1 MKLPKR
7 IKWSHVRRLYEAL
20 EPHLKAAPV
29 KLERPDKGR
38 VLVLAPHIDDD
49 IIGCGG
55 TLRKHVLSGSA
66 VMAVYFAD
74 CTPERIKEAEDVA
87 AIIGISDLKFFEYA
101 AKTLYRHREVS
112 DRLNGII
119 ADYRPDIVYLPSLF
133 ERHNDHLAV
142 NHHVSSLFEKYG
154 YDFTVC
160 AYEVWTTLVPNL
172 IVNVSDTID
181 KKKEALAVYKSQ
193 LSSND
198 WLDAAISL
206 NRYRGVTSGVGAYAE
221 GFMRYSM
228 KEYFMLWKK
237 AYNE

>member
-74 CTPERIKEAEDVA
+74 CTQERIKEAREA
-87 AIIGISDLKFFEYA
+87 AGIIGFGNLEFFEYQS
-101 AKTLYRHREVS
+101 KTLSEHHEIPG
-112 DRLNGII
+112 RLSGII
-119 ADYRPDIVYLPSLF
+119 ADYKPKIVYIPSLF
-133 ERHNDHLAV
+133 DRHNDHIAV
-142 NHHVSSLFEKYG
+142 NHLLTRLFERYRF
-154 YDFTVC
+154 DFTVC

-172 IVNVSDTID
+172 IVNISDTID

-206 NRYRGVTSGVGAYAE
+206 NRYRGVTSGGAAYAE